1 MPRDYRV
8 FIDDILD
15 AISQISEYTSG
26 YDIYAFAKDRKT
38 MDAVIRNLEI
48 IGEAAKHL
56 PEEIRNLSPHIEWHK
71 IVGLRNILIH
81 EYFGINVEII
91 WDVIVNKLEPLKVA
105 CLTIMEQLNK

>member
-15 AISQISEYTSG
+15 AITQINEYTSG

-56 PEEIRNLSPHIEWHK
+56 PKEIRNLSPHTFVLSPLSFHHK
-71 IVGLRNILIH
+71 
-81 EYFGINVEII
+81 F
-91 WDVIVNKLEPLKVA
+91 
-105 CLTIMEQLNK
+105 LTADGR